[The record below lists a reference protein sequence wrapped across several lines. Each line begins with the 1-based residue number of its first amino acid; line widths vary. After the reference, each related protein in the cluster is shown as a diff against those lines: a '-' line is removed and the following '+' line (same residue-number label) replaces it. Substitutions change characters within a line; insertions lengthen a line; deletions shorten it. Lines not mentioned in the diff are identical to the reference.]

1 MAYHLCKSLHFYFE
15 LRISNTKV
23 QIMDILEVSKNHSS
37 RNKKI
42 LVFMTFVFLCIYHVG
57 VFDWFMKLY
66 SLLRFSII
74 SGQFVVWIFN
84 IQSYVFCI
92 HMFITCNLFIALY
105 ACVAQ
110 VFCFLTCVCVLCLLP
125 HVLVQCIKMPY
136 NLVYWWFFKND
147 KAKIWSWNLRQN
159 QFYRMSI
166 DKQPEF
172 ARSLFS
178 GVVFHFVEH
187 TLYMKMQSSN
197 MIYWLYFPFDKK

>member
-159 QFYRMSI
+159 LFYMMSI
-166 DKQPEF
+166 DK
-172 ARSLFS
+172 
-178 GVVFHFVEH
+178 
-187 TLYMKMQSSN
+187 
-197 MIYWLYFPFDKK
+197 